1 MSLDDQTE
9 DLITSRRNP
18 LVRRLRSLSS
28 RSGRE
33 EQGVVLLEGTHQLQ
47 ELQNCVWSGSE
58 PLDVVATPA
67 WLESHAGLIRTLPG
81 SVRVQRMS
89 PEALQAGLTTV
100 QPDGVA
106 CLLPLA
112 WLPSTVAAPEFVLAL
127 DRIQDPGNLG
137 TLLRTARAADIQ
149 QVWCASGADPLAP
162 KVVRSSAGAI
172 LSLPVERFGPEPAD
186 GIVQLAERLTQARDA
201 GLQIVATLVPDAV
214 PDAVA
219 VADRSVQ
226 PYWELDWTLPT
237 VLLLGNEGAGLDP
250 RLQACCSAGVTL
262 PHSAAVESL
271 NVAAA
276 AVPLLLE
283 RRRARMTSSTQT
295 IG

>member
-1 MSLDDQTE
+1 MSLDDQSE
-9 DLITSRRNP
+9 ELITSRRNP

-28 RSGRE
+28 RSGRNE
-33 EQGVVLLEGTHQLQ
+33 HGIVLLEGTHQLQ
-47 ELQNCVWSGSE
+47 ELQNCLWSESVA
-58 PLDVVATPA
+58 LDVVATPS
-67 WLESHAGLIRTLPG
+67 WLQTHAGLIRALPG
-81 SVRVQRMS
+81 SVRLQRIS
-89 PEALQAGLTTV
+89 AEALQAGLTTV

-106 CLLPLA
+106 CLFPLSCLPKA
-112 WLPSTVAAPEFVLAL
+112 VPAPEFVLAL

-172 LSLPVERFGPEPAD
+172 LSLPVERFGPDSVE
-186 GIVQLAERLTQARDA
+186 GIVQLAHRLRQARDA
-201 GLQIVATLVPDAV
+201 GLQIVATLVPDA
-214 PDAVA
+214 AA
-219 VADRSVQ
+219 NRSVQ

-250 RLQACCSAGVTL
+250 LLQACCSHGVTL
-262 PHSAAVESL
+262 PHSSAVESL

-283 RRRARMTSSTQT
+283 RRRARMTSLTQK

>member
-1 MSLDDQTE
+1 MSLGDQSE
-9 DLITSRRNP
+9 ELITSRRNP

-28 RSGRE
+28 RSGRDE
-33 EQGVVLLEGTHQLQ
+33 HGVVLLEGTHQLQ
-47 ELQNCVWSGSE
+47 ELQNCVWSESVA
-58 PLDVVATPA
+58 LDVVATPA
-67 WLESHAGLIRTLPG
+67 WLQTHAGLIRALSG
-81 SVRVQRMS
+81 SVRLQRIS
-89 PEALQAGLTTV
+89 AEALQAGLSTV

-106 CLLPLA
+106 CLLPLSC
-112 WLPSTVAAPEFVLAL
+112 LPKAVPDPEFVLAL

-149 QVWCASGADPLAP
+149 QIWLASGADPLAP
-162 KVVRSSAGAI
+162 KVVRSSAGAL
-172 LSLPVERFGPEPAD
+172 LSLPVERFGPDPVE
-186 GIVQLAERLTQARDA
+186 GIVQLADRLRQARDA
-201 GLQIVATLVPDAV
+201 GLQIVATLVPDA
-214 PDAVA
+214 AA
-219 VADRSVQ
+219 NRSVQ

-250 RLQACCSAGVTL
+250 LLQACCSHGVTL
-262 PHSAAVESL
+262 PHSSAVESL

-283 RRRARMTSSTQT
+283 RRRARMTSSTQK

>member
-1 MSLDDQTE
+1 MSLEDQSDE
-9 DLITSRRNP
+9 LSTSRRNP
-18 LVRRLRSLSS
+18 LVRRLRSLSA
-28 RSGRE
+28 RAGRDE
-33 EQGVVLLEGTHQLQ
+33 HGLVLLEGTHQVQ
-47 ELQNCVWSGSE
+47 ELQSCSWPDSVA
-58 PLDVVATPA
+58 LDVVATPA
-67 WLESHAGLIRTLPG
+67 WLQTHAGLIRALPG
-81 SVRVQRMS
+81 SVRVQRIS
-89 PEALQAGLTTV
+89 SEALQAGLTTV

-106 CLLPLA
+106 CLLPFSC
-112 WLPSTVAAPEFVLAL
+112 LPSAVEAPDFVLAL

-149 QVWCASGADPLAP
+149 QVWCASGAYPLAP

-219 VADRSVQ
+219 DRSVQ
-226 PYWELDWTLPT
+226 PYWELVWTLPT